1 MFYTLFSSSMI
12 SFFFYLLL
20 VFFFFC
26 CLLSYFIFLIYF
38 GSSPM
43 LSIDLFYLFL
53 FRFLLPRPRSL
64 PLSSF
69 KLTFFS
75 LLVYSKAFL
84 QYRFLIDIFG
94 IYSPNFPS
102 LVSFQLPQYN
112 LILMIL
118 VVPSLFHPLFP
129 FIVFFYCLTFC
140 SSCHLFNQSL
150 FYI

>member
-1 MFYTLFSSSMI
+1 MVFELPSLFFSFHSSSYMCLVWCYLDLEIFLLLCSLCFVNFILFFVLLYSEFWIILYFMFYTLFSSSMI

-38 GSSPM
+38 GSSLM

-53 FRFLLPRPRSL
+53 YRFLLPRPRSL

-69 KLTFFS
+69 KLTFLS

-84 QYRFLIDIFG
+84 
-94 IYSPNFPS
+94 
-102 LVSFQLPQYN
+102 
-112 LILMIL
+112 
-118 VVPSLFHPLFP
+118 
-129 FIVFFYCLTFC
+129 
-140 SSCHLFNQSL
+140 
-150 FYI
+150 